1 MFVHPSQV
9 ATVAQ
14 RHGEIGRSRLVVE
27 RSDNRDRMTLFCEAA
42 DHGDGLAAAIEHSLR
57 AITGLRGS
65 VTLVGPG
72 ELANDGKVIDDLRP
86 LD

>member
-1 MFVHPSQV
+1 
-9 ATVAQ
+9 
-14 RHGEIGRSRLVVE
+14 
-27 RSDNRDRMTLFCEAA
+27 MTLFCEAA
-42 DHGDGLAAAIEHSLR
+42 DPGDGLVAAIEHSLQ
-57 AITGLRGS
+57 AITGLRGN